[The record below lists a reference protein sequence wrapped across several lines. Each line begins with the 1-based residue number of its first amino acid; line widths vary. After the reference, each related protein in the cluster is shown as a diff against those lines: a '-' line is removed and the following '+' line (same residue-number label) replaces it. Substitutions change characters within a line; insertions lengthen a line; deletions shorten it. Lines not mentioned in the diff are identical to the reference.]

1 MREPR
6 IYCVYILAS
15 RSRALHVGMT
25 SNLSARLDEHRR
37 HATAGHTAR
46 YRICRLVHVETTD
59 DVHAAIARERQL
71 KAFRREK
78 KIRLIESA
86 NPTWEDLAADG
97 FP

>member
-1 MREPR
+1 MREPKTD
-6 IYCVYILAS
+6 CVYILAS
-15 RSRALHVGMT
+15 RSRALYVGMT
-25 SNLSARLDEHRR
+25 SNLPARLDEHRS
-37 HATAGHTAR
+37 HATSAHTAR

-78 KIRLIESA
+78 NIRLIESV